1 MGLRGCY
8 AAYLLRGACS
18 LGGCDVYP
26 VFLGCTW
33 ALELSLAS
41 LAWSPP
47 RSLTALGIFLECLYH
62 ILGAVAYGLAVAGN
76 LRDGH
81 QGCRVVVMELINNI
95 AKAGQGTFTIF
106 T

>member
-41 LAWSPP
+41 LAWSLNVQPVHRGISP
-47 RSLTALGIFLECLYH
+47 SLTVVMSVRWSSLPEDSTRRDSPPELGI
-62 ILGAVAYGLAVAGN
+62 LGFV
-76 LRDGH
+76 
-81 QGCRVVVMELINNI
+81 CRW
-95 AKAGQGTFTIF
+95 IF
-106 T
+106 YLPWQL